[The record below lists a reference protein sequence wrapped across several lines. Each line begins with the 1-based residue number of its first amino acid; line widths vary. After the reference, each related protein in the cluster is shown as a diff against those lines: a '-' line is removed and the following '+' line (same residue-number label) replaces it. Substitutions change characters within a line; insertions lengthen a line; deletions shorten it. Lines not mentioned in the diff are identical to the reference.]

1 VGAATLAEVTVPDQP
16 PRRIALITGGT
27 SGLGAAFAR
36 RLAAQRWDLV
46 LVARDG
52 ERLAATAQDLSGRH
66 EVAVSVIAADL
77 ATASGC
83 EAVEARLRD
92 TAAPVELLVNN
103 AGIGLNKGFV
113 RSTLEDETR
122 ILRLNVEAVMR
133 LTFAVLPQMTER
145 RSGGVINVSSVAGF
159 GVTAPGSTYTA
170 TKAYVINFSES
181 IGQSVRRYGID
192 VLALCPGFVRTE
204 FHQRAGIPTAGSPG
218 WMWLDADS
226 VAAAALSDLRKG
238 RYVSVPTLRYKVAA
252 TALRHVPHALVRR
265 FSEAG
270 NRAVGRRP
278 R

>member
-1 VGAATLAEVTVPDQP
+1 MPDQP
-16 PRRIALITGGT
+16 PRRVALITGA
-27 SGLGAAFAR
+27 SAGLGAAFAR
-36 RLAAQRWDLV
+36 HLAARRWDLV

-52 ERLAATAQDLSGRH
+52 ERLAAAARELSERH
-66 EVAVSVIAADL
+66 GVAVSVIVADL
-77 ATASGC
+77 ATEPGC
-83 EAVEARLRD
+83 VAVEARLRD

-103 AGIGLNKGFV
+103 AGIGLNKGFL

-181 IGQSVRRYGID
+181 VGQSVRRHGIN
-192 VLALCPGFVRTE
+192 VLALCPGFMRTE
-204 FHQRAGIPTAGSPG
+204 FQQRAGIPTAGSPG

-226 VAAAALSDLRKG
+226 VVVAALSDLHKG

-252 TALRHVPHALVRR
+252 TALRYTPHALVRR
-265 FSEAG
+265 FSAAG

-278 R
+278 H

>member
-1 VGAATLAEVTVPDQP
+1 MSGQP
-16 PRRIALITGGT
+16 PRRVALITGAT

-52 ERLAATAQDLSGRH
+52 ERLAASAGELSGRH
-66 EVAVSVIAADL
+66 GVDVGVIPADL
-77 ATASGC
+77 ATESGC
-83 EAVEARLRD
+83 AAVEERLRD
-92 TAAPVELLVNN
+92 AAAPVELLVNN
-103 AGIGLNKGFV
+103 AGIGLNKGFLN
-113 RSTLEDETR
+113 STLADETR

-159 GVTAPGSTYTA
+159 GVTAPGSTYSA

-181 IGQSVRRYGID
+181 VGQSVRRHGIH

-204 FHQRAGIPTAGSPG
+204 FHQRAGIPTGGSPG
-218 WMWLDADS
+218 WMWLDVDT
-226 VAAAALSDLRKG
+226 VVDGALSDLRKG

-252 TALRHVPHALVRR
+252 TALRHAPHALVRR

-270 NRAVGRRP
+270 NRAVGRKSH
-278 R
+278 